1 MPRKKKIEEEIVEE
15 QKAAEE
21 EQEEGDAPDGET
33 EEDELESVEDSKKSI
48 IVLPPIFDMLGGPS
62 GGRSSEK
69 KIRVLGMIG
78 DVTEDKASDMIYGLL
93 TLKETGKVESL
104 ENPDDPAS
112 DIITTYDPMEII
124 ISTYG
129 GSASDMFGIYD
140 MMRLM
145 REDMDIAT
153 TGLGK
158 VMSAGVLILAA
169 GTKGK
174 RRIGKNCRIMIH
186 SVVGGTHGAMHNL
199 ENEMDEIRWMQEK
212 YIETLVSESD
222 MTKAMVKKMLGR
234 KVNIYLTAQQAV
246 EYGIADEVF

>member
-1 MPRKKKIEEEIVEE
+1 MPRKKKTEEEVEQQDEQKVEE
-15 QKAAEE
+15 ESAPEEQAEAEE
-21 EQEEGDAPDGET
+21 EEET
-33 EEDELESVEDSKKSI
+33 SKKSI
-48 IVLPPIFDMLGGPS
+48 SMLPPLFDMLGG
-62 GGRSSEK
+62 GGKGEP

-78 DVTEDKASDMIYGLL
+78 DVSEDKASDLIYGMLSL
-93 TLKETGKVESL
+93 RESGIREQLK
-104 ENPDDPAS
+104 NPEDPAS
-112 DIITTYDPMEII
+112 EIITTCEPMEMI

-140 MMRLM
+140 MMRTI
-145 REDMDIAT
+145 RDDCEIHT

-174 RRIGKNCRIMIH
+174 RRIGKNCRVMIH

-199 ENEMDEIRWMQEK
+199 ENEMDEIRWIQER
-212 YIETLVSESD
+212 YIETLVAESD

>member
-1 MPRKKKIEEEIVEE
+1 MPRKKKTEEVEEVEKKDEVVEELPEEETVEP
-15 QKAAEE
+15 A
-21 EQEEGDAPDGET
+21 
-33 EEDELESVEDSKKSI
+33 EDEKEDSSKKSI
-48 IVLPPIFDMLGGPS
+48 IMLPPLFDMLGG
-62 GGRSSEK
+62 GGRQAEP

-78 DVTEDKASDMIYGLL
+78 DVTEERASDLIYGMLSL
-93 TLKETGKVESL
+93 RESGIREQLK
-104 ENPDDPAS
+104 NPEDPAS
-112 DIITTYDPMEII
+112 DIITTCEPMEMI

-140 MMRLM
+140 MMRTV
-145 REDMDIAT
+145 RDDCEIHT

-174 RRIGKNCRIMIH
+174 RRIGKNCRVMIH

-199 ENEMDEIRWMQEK
+199 ENEMDEIRWIQER
-212 YIETLVSESD
+212 YIETLVAESD

>member
-1 MPRKKKIEEEIVEE
+1 MPRKKKTEEVEE
-15 QKAAEE
+15 VEKQEEVVEESSAEE
-21 EQEEGDAPDGET
+21 PAPEESGD
-33 EEDELESVEDSKKSI
+33 SSKKSI
-48 IVLPPIFDMLGGPS
+48 IMLPPLFDMLGG
-62 GGRSSEK
+62 GRSEP

-78 DVTEDKASDMIYGLL
+78 DVTEERASDLIYGMLSL
-93 TLKETGKVESL
+93 RESGIREEL
-104 ENPDDPAS
+104 SNPEDPLS
-112 DIITTYDPMEII
+112 DIVTRCQPMEMM

-140 MMRLM
+140 MMRAI
-145 REDMDIAT
+145 RDDCEIHT
-153 TGLGK
+153 TGIGK

-174 RRIGKNCRIMIH
+174 RRIGKNCRVMIH

-199 ENEMDEIRWMQEK
+199 ENEMDEIRWIQER
-212 YIETLVSESD
+212 YIETLVAESD

>member
-1 MPRKKKIEEEIVEE
+1 MPRKKKTEEVEKQGEVVEE
-15 QKAAEE
+15 PPVEE
-21 EQEEGDAPDGET
+21 PET
-33 EEDELESVEDSKKSI
+33 EEPDDSGKKSI
-48 IVLPPIFDMLGGPS
+48 IMLPPLFDMLGG
-62 GGRSSEK
+62 GRSSEP

-78 DVTEDKASDMIYGLL
+78 DVTEERASDLIYGMLSL
-93 TLKETGKVESL
+93 RESGIREEL
-104 ENPDDPAS
+104 SDPEDPLS
-112 DIITTYDPMEII
+112 DIVRTCEPMEMM

-140 MMRLM
+140 MMRSI
-145 REDMDIAT
+145 RDDCEIHT
-153 TGLGK
+153 TGVGK

-174 RRIGKNCRIMIH
+174 RRIGKNCRVMIH

-199 ENEMDEIRWMQEK
+199 ENEMDEIRWIQER
-212 YIETLVSESD
+212 YIETLVAESD

>member
-1 MPRKKKIEEEIVEE
+1 MPRKKKTEEAEE
-15 QKAAEE
+15 VQKAEEVAE
-21 EQEEGDAPDGET
+21 
-33 EEDELESVEDSKKSI
+33 ESVEEPEEAEAADEEKEESKKSI
-48 IVLPPIFDMLGGPS
+48 IMLPPLFDMLGGG
-62 GGRSSEK
+62 GGRSDG

-78 DVTEDKASDMIYGLL
+78 DVDEEKANELIYGMLAL
-93 TLKETGKVESL
+93 RESGKREDFKIP
-104 ENPDDPAS
+104 EDPS
-112 DIITTYDPMEII
+112 SEIVTTYDPMEIMV
-124 ISTYG
+124 STYG

-140 MMRLM
+140 IMRLV

-153 TGLGK
+153 TGVGK

-174 RRIGKNCRIMIH
+174 RRIGKNCRVMIH

-199 ENEMDEIRWMQEK
+199 ENEMDEIRWIQER
-212 YIETLVSESD
+212 YIETLVAESD

>member
-1 MPRKKKIEEEIVEE
+1 MPRRKKAEEVEATE
-15 QKAAEE
+15 PEETVEAEEKEPEGSDSE
-21 EQEEGDAPDGET
+21 EQEEEK
-33 EEDELESVEDSKKSI
+33 ESKKSI
-48 IVLPPIFDMLGGPS
+48 IMLPPLFDMFGGGPRAE
-62 GGRSSEK
+62 G

-78 DVTEDKASDMIYGLL
+78 DVTEERASELIYGMLS
-93 TLKETGKVESL
+93 LKESGKREEL
-104 ENPDDPAS
+104 ENPEDPSS
-112 DIITTYDPMEII
+112 DVLTTYEPIEII
-124 ISTYG
+124 CSTYG

-140 MMRLM
+140 MMRLVK
-145 REDMDIAT
+145 EDMEIST
-153 TGLGK
+153 TGVGK

-174 RRIGKNCRIMIH
+174 RRIGKNCRVMIH

-199 ENEMDEIRWMQEK
+199 ENEMDEIRWIQER
-212 YIETLVSESD
+212 YIETLVAESD

>member
-1 MPRKKKIEEEIVEE
+1 MPRKKKTEEEIEKQEE
-15 QKAAEE
+15 VAEE
-21 EQEEGDAPDGET
+21 VAADEPAV
-33 EEDELESVEDSKKSI
+33 EDEPEDTGKKSI
-48 IVLPPIFDMLGGPS
+48 IMLPPLFDMLGG
-62 GGRSSEK
+62 GRSSEP
-69 KIRVLGMIG
+69 KIRVLGMVG
-78 DVTEDKASDMIYGLL
+78 DVTEERASDLIYGMLSL
-93 TLKETGKVESL
+93 RESGIREEL
-104 ENPDDPAS
+104 ANPEDPLS
-112 DIITTYDPMEII
+112 EIVRTCEPMEMI

-140 MMRLM
+140 MMRTV
-145 REDMDIAT
+145 RDDCEIHT

-174 RRIGKNCRIMIH
+174 RRIGKNCRVMIH

-199 ENEMDEIRWMQEK
+199 ENEMDEIRWIQER
-212 YIETLVSESD
+212 YIETLVAESD

>member
-1 MPRKKKIEEEIVEE
+1 MPRKKKTEEVEE
-15 QKAAEE
+15 VEKVAESAEAESESEVAEAEE
-21 EQEEGDAPDGET
+21 EKEE
-33 EEDELESVEDSKKSI
+33 SKKSI
-48 IVLPPIFDMLGGPS
+48 IMLPPLFDMLGG
-62 GGRSSEK
+62 GAGRSDG

-78 DVTEDKASDMIYGLL
+78 DVDEEKASELIYGMLS
-93 TLKETGKVESL
+93 LKETGKREEFSVPE
-104 ENPDDPAS
+104 DPSS
-112 DIITTYDPMEII
+112 DIVTSYEPIEII
-124 ISTYG
+124 CSTYG

-140 MMRLM
+140 MMRHI
-145 REDMDIAT
+145 RDDMDIAT
-153 TGLGK
+153 TGVGK

-174 RRIGKNCRIMIH
+174 RRIGKNCRVMIH

-199 ENEMDEIRWMQEK
+199 ENEMDEIRWMQER

>member
-1 MPRKKKIEEEIVEE
+1 MPRKKKVEE
-15 QKAAEE
+15 PEEVVEEKEAPVEDAPEEAAEE
-21 EQEEGDAPDGET
+21 EEGDSGE
-33 EEDELESVEDSKKSI
+33 KKSI
-48 IVLPPIFDMLGGPS
+48 IMLPPLFDMFGG
-62 GGRSSEK
+62 GGRSSEG

-78 DVTEDKASDMIYGLL
+78 NVDEEKASELIYGMLS
-93 TLKETGKVESL
+93 LKESGKHEEL
-104 ENPDDPAS
+104 ANPEDPSS
-112 DIITTYDPMEII
+112 DIVTSYEPMEMI

-140 MMRLM
+140 MMRLI
-145 REDMDIAT
+145 RDDVEIAT
-153 TGLGK
+153 KGVGK

-174 RRIGKNCRIMIH
+174 RKIGKNCRVMIH

-199 ENEMDEIRWMQEK
+199 ENEMDEIRWIQER
-212 YIETLVSESD
+212 YIETLVAESD
-222 MTKAMVKKMLGR
+222 MTKAMVKKMLNR

>member
-1 MPRKKKIEEEIVEE
+1 MPRRKKAEEVEATE
-15 QKAAEE
+15 PEETVEAEEKEPEASDSEE
-21 EQEEGDAPDGET
+21 EQEEKE
-33 EEDELESVEDSKKSI
+33 SKKSI
-48 IVLPPIFDMLGGPS
+48 IMLPPLFDMFGAGGPRAE
-62 GGRSSEK
+62 G

-78 DVTEDKASDMIYGLL
+78 DVTEDRASDLIYGMLS
-93 TLKETGKVESL
+93 LKESGKREEL
-104 ENPDDPAS
+104 ANPEDPSS
-112 DIITTYDPMEII
+112 DIVTTYEPIEIVC
-124 ISTYG
+124 STYG

-140 MMRLM
+140 MMRLVKD
-145 REDMDIAT
+145 DMEIHT
-153 TGLGK
+153 TGVGK

-174 RRIGKNCRIMIH
+174 RRIGKNCRVMIH

-199 ENEMDEIRWMQEK
+199 ENEMDEIRWIQER

-222 MTKAMVKKMLGR
+222 MTKAMVKKMLNR

>member
-1 MPRKKKIEEEIVEE
+1 MPRKKKVEE
-15 QKAAEE
+15 PVEEVAENNEEQAPEADVDSDELAAE
-21 EQEEGDAPDGET
+21 DDG
-33 EEDELESVEDSKKSI
+33 SKKSI
-48 IVLPPIFDMLGGPS
+48 IMLPPLFDLLGGGS
-62 GGRSSEK
+62 RSDK
-69 KIRVLGMIG
+69 KIRVLGCIG
-78 DVTEDKASDMIYGLL
+78 DVTEEKASDLIYGMLA
-93 TLKETGKVESL
+93 LKESGKTEVLADPDNPLSEIIEKVE
-104 ENPDDPAS
+104 
-112 DIITTYDPMEII
+112 PMEMI

-140 MMRLM
+140 MMRLI
-145 REDMDIAT
+145 REDVEIHT

-158 VMSAGVLILAA
+158 VMSAGVLLLAG

-174 RRIGKNCRIMIH
+174 RRIGKNCRVMIH

-199 ENEMDEIRWMQEK
+199 ENEMDEIRWIQER
-212 YIETLVSESD
+212 YIETLVANSD

>member
-1 MPRKKKIEEEIVEE
+1 MPRKKKTEEVEE
-15 QKAAEE
+15 VEKVAESAEAESESEGVEAEE
-21 EQEEGDAPDGET
+21 E
-33 EEDELESVEDSKKSI
+33 SKKSI
-48 IVLPPIFDMLGGPS
+48 IMLPPLFDMLGG
-62 GGRSSEK
+62 GAGRSDG

-78 DVTEDKASDMIYGLL
+78 DVDEEKASELIYGMLS
-93 TLKETGKVESL
+93 LKETGKREEFSVPE
-104 ENPDDPAS
+104 DPSS
-112 DIITTYDPMEII
+112 DIVTSYEPIEII
-124 ISTYG
+124 CSTHG

-140 MMRLM
+140 MMRHI
-145 REDMDIAT
+145 RDDMDIAT
-153 TGLGK
+153 TGVGK

-174 RRIGKNCRIMIH
+174 RRIGKNCRVMIH

-199 ENEMDEIRWMQEK
+199 ENEMDEIRWMQER